1 MHLLDFYVIY
11 VSRVIFF
18 SSNLYNCNVLLAR
31 EQHECQWQSSLYSG
45 KVCLYFTRP
54 KDPGERTCKNKK
66 KSKNK
71 NAIWPSAITHKRFSF
86 QFVTLQNVRF
96 RKDVRN
102 CLRKVPCFQMTK
114 RESKI
119 ATWRSQYS
127 QVIEVQNWKDIP
139 HYFISYLI
147 KIGQVSFIIPIL
159 QIRVFSLIFMIEN
172 YRFGARTKVYW
183 LPVLTGFHSNAL
195 PLQ

>member
-1 MHLLDFYVIY
+1 MN
-11 VSRVIFF
+11 VSGRALFIQAKCAYI
-18 SSNLYNCNVLLAR
+18 LQGPRTL
-31 EQHECQWQSSLYSG
+31 G
-45 KVCLYFTRP
+45 KEHVKT
-54 KDPGERTCKNKK
+54 KK

-147 KIGQVSFIIPIL
+147 KIGQAGIIIPIL

-172 YRFGARTKVYW
+172 YRFGEPKFIGYQYW
-183 LPVLTGFHSNAL
+183 QAFILMHCLFSKLWKMATEF
-195 PLQ
+195 